1 MLHAARCHHCATPV
15 AALAE
20 YAAGVR
26 LIWAKEIEQ
35 RTSVEAS
42 EMQAGFIFFPE
53 DGDDCSSSQS
63 ERN

>member
-1 MLHAARCHHCATPV
+1 MCFMRLGIIVPLPLPV
-15 AALAE
+15 FAE
-20 YAAGVR
+20 YPAAVR
-26 LIWAKEIEQ
+26 LVWARESEQ
-35 RTSVEAS
+35 RTSAEAS